1 MDNVVEAINELI
13 KGINTA
19 YSRGAYTMAESHD
32 LHKAIEFI
40 KKSASNTQRDDSDI
54 YADENKDY

>member
-1 MDNVVEAINELI
+1 M
-13 KGINTA
+13 
-19 YSRGAYTMAESHD
+19 SESHD